1 MKFTFDELVK
11 QEVINLDQKKLD
23 DDDFEAI
30 KNVLQASK
38 HAAVKELRLS
48 GTNNIT
54 LADGKFTNALANNN
68 TLGTLS
74 ISHNN
79 IGVEGQSIW
88 QLHLQRIR
96 LWRCLG
102 SAYPAC
108 DISAS
113 AQPLT
118 MSSISI
124 FVSGAS

>member
-54 LADGKFTNALANNN
+54 LADGKFTNA
-68 TLGTLS
+68 
-74 ISHNN
+74 HN
-79 IGVEGQSIW
+79 IGVEGTKYLAAALAKNKGTTSIAK
-88 QLHLQRIR
+88 QNSCRRGEVFGRSTKTEQQ
-96 LWRCLG
+96 
-102 SAYPAC
+102 A
-108 DISAS
+108 
-113 AQPLT
+113 
-118 MSSISI
+118 
-124 FVSGAS
+124 

>member
-96 LWRCLG
+96 LSQG
-102 SAYPAC
+102 
-108 DISAS
+108 
-113 AQPLT
+113 T
-118 MSSISI
+118 TSIAKQNSCRRGEV
-124 FVSGAS
+124 FGRSTKTEQQA